1 MVNIRLSLPER
12 PAVPATTFQGVRN
25 FHKALGSKG
34 MSPALQR
41 RLIQQVPLTLSQL
54 ALIASSLLGGH
65 LLELQHF
72 IFKGKRPKEESKT
85 RC

>member
-1 MVNIRLSLPER
+1 MNIRLSLPER

-25 FHKALGSKG
+25 FHKALGRKG
-34 MSPALQR
+34 MSPALQS

-54 ALIASSLLGGH
+54 ALIASSLLGDH
-65 LLELQHF
+65 LLELENF
-72 IFKGKRPKEESKT
+72 ISKCKRPKEESKT